1 MEKLLNKQMAE
12 FIEILES
19 DKNLISEDVWTNH
32 EKKEWF
38 KLKQQEL
45 LKEALAEERE
55 RVVGNL
61 PEIRASA
68 LSLLLNDCPNCGQ
81 VINRSFVDDLTC
93 RIQDEYKQRVL
104 SSLLDKLTK

>member
-1 MEKLLNKQMAE
+1 MEKLLNKQMEE

-19 DKNLISEDVWTNH
+19 DKNLTSEDVWTSP

-55 RVVGNL
+55 RVVGEMKYILDFAESDKEMADN
-61 PEIRASA
+61 PEDPKVR
-68 LSLLLNDCPNCGQ
+68 
-81 VINRSFVDDLTC
+81 INYFRDRL
-93 RIQDEYKQRVL
+93 DEI
-104 SSLLDKLTK
+104 LDKPLTDKE

>member
-55 RVVGNL
+55 RVRGIIDWEL
-61 PEIRASA
+61 TPHGYES
-68 LSLLLNDCPNCGQ
+68 
-81 VINRSFVDDLTC
+81 DDPQFE
-93 RIQDEYKQRVL
+93 RFAIKIKEKYKNKIL
-104 SSLLDKLTK
+104 SSLDPLTDK

>member
-19 DKNLISEDVWTNH
+19 DKDLTSEDVWTSH

-45 LKEALAEERE
+45 LKEAVAEER
-55 RVVGNL
+55 VSGK
-61 PEIRASA
+61 
-68 LSLLLNDCPNCGQ
+68 
-81 VINRSFVDDLTC
+81 DDLLDDMWGLICNVNGGIVENEKPEWHTAFL
-93 RIQDEYKQRVL
+93 RIREKYFNTLK
-104 SSLLDKLTK
+104 